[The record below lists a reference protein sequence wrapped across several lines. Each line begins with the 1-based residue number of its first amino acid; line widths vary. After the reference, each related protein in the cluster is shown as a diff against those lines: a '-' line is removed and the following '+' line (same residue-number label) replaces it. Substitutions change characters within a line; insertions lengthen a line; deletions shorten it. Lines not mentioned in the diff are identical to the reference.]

1 MNDSSENEAAESDD
15 ETLARLTSALGQPS
29 LGVLERAKA
38 LFPFISDENHSLNA
52 DSVPDAR
59 VVPVNQVRG

>member
-1 MNDSSENEAAESDD
+1 MNDSGEKEAAESDD

-29 LGVLERAKA
+29 PGVLDNAKA

-59 VVPVNQVRG
+59 VAPVDQVRG